1 MDIDATL
8 FGQIMFAHLLLAG
21 ALTYI
26 YARRPSQSAASSV
39 LVIFAWLMPLVGP
52 LCLAIYLAAG
62 RKAAREAGN
71 H

>member
-8 FGQIMFAHLLLAG
+8 FGQVMFAHLLLAG

-52 LCLAIYLAAG
+52 LSLAIYLAAG

-71 H
+71 N